1 MTDRPLDLDAVRAF
15 VRITE
20 LGSFTR
26 AAQSMQATQSA
37 VSLKLK
43 RLEDRLDCRLIE
55 RTPRQVRL
63 SAEGAAFL
71 DHARALL
78 GAHDSA
84 VHALCTTRQRLTV
97 GISDYVAGPELS
109 LLIARL
115 TAQDPQLL
123 IDIRI
128 ASSKDLLQRFDQ
140 REFDAVV
147 VRQNSGR
154 DDGVVIAEERFG
166 WFAAPDW
173 RPRNDEPL
181 PVITMPKPCGVR
193 LIAAQSLEQ
202 AGIPWIEAF
211 VGGGIAAVS
220 AAVMAGLGVSAMSR
234 RLLPLGA
241 VDVTERL
248 GLPQLPRFPIVIHA
262 RGGNDPARKALDAL
276 SLSLKSAIRD

>member
-1 MTDRPLDLDAVRAF
+1 MTNRPLDLDAVRAF

-128 ASSKDLLQRFDQ
+128 ASSKDL
-140 REFDAVV
+140 
-147 VRQNSGR
+147 
-154 DDGVVIAEERFG
+154 
-166 WFAAPDW
+166 
-173 RPRNDEPL
+173 
-181 PVITMPKPCGVR
+181 
-193 LIAAQSLEQ
+193 
-202 AGIPWIEAF
+202 
-211 VGGGIAAVS
+211 AAVRPARIRCRCR
-220 AAVMAGLGVSAMSR
+220 AAEYRSR
-234 RLLPLGA
+234 RRCR
-241 VDVTERL
+241 DC
-248 GLPQLPRFPIVIHA
+248 
-262 RGGNDPARKALDAL
+262 RGTLWLVCRA
-276 SLSLKSAIRD
+276 